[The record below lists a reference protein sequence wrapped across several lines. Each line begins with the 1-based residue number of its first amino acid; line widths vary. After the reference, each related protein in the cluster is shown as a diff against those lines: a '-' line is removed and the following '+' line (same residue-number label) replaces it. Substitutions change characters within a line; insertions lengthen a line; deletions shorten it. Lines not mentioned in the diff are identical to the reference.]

1 MMEQLSSNSIIF
13 GSFNL
18 MEPRSR
24 RLSVPAAD
32 DPAGR
37 CVRALQRQMQH
48 QICRASAA
56 AWKGVPASALLRP
69 ERNAAAIVQARHT
82 AIYLAHVV
90 FGCSLTRAGAM
101 VGRDR
106 TSARHAC
113 LRIEERRELPRVDR
127 ALDALE
133 AAIDIW
139 FRTFGTGE
147 AT

>member
-1 MMEQLSSNSIIF
+1 
-13 GSFNL
+13 
-18 MEPRSR
+18 MEPPR
-24 RLSVPAAD
+24 RNRPVPAPVEPASL
-32 DPAGR
+32 DPARR
-37 CVRALQRQMQH
+37 CARALQRQMQQ

-56 AWKGVPASALLRP
+56 AWKGVPSGALLRP
-69 ERNAAAIVQARHT
+69 ERNGAAIVQARHT

-113 LRIEERRELPRVDR
+113 LRIEERREHPPVDR

-133 AAIDIW
+133 AGIRLW

-147 AT
+147 AS